1 MRQARNVHLLRE
13 TINVKD
19 TQIGKLREDNAKL
32 RRMLKVSDKW
42 HGMRGS
48 RKNCQRGS
56 NLFLPFYLFFYIVF

>member
-32 RRMLKVSDKW
+32 RRMLKVSDMSRN
-42 HGMRGS
+42 MR
-48 RKNCQRGS
+48 
-56 NLFLPFYLFFYIVF
+56 FPAMWYV